1 MSVRVNLLR
10 PEEIRQQ
17 TGVGRESMLRAVGI
31 AASSLAVAGL
41 VWGVFQYRSVRSG
54 HALAKERWASLETRY
69 EQVKKVHAANASN
82 LKYLDELGGWT
93 ASRIDW
99 SEPLRQLQEF
109 VPDNI
114 QLTRLTVQGEILI
127 SEEDPK
133 TKESP
138 GTPAR
143 RYSVRMEGRALGAL
157 SDQDVIRFVD
167 ELRGASTFQ
176 DWLDSVKLQS
186 LERTRTRG
194 IVDEE
199 AEEERK
205 FRVDAASMERMIKS

>member
-143 RYSVRMEGRALGAL
+143 RYSVRMEGRALGSL

-176 DWLDSVKLQS
+176 DWLASVKLQS
-186 LERTRTRG
+186 LERTRARG